1 MNNDNNSQYALL
13 KHRFE
18 CLMISSSKANALVGK
33 AIQGIVTYEESE
45 QGCARRELLNVEK
58 QTIETKK
65 RREINDES
73 YIDSVRNQ
81 FHQVLL
87 HQFDIQ
93 IVDTPALYYD
103 VLGMNDALPKLLDML
118 AIKAC
123 SIARLEPLATR
134 VPWLFDELLKVVNS
148 PQHRHKDS
156 RGKVIAVETLR
167 TALSFIN
174 IDNLKILI
182 PALAFRRTIPQI
194 TDPYPQIKLRA
205 WQSALG
211 VALTA
216 RQLAG
221 SVGLRENDAFL
232 LGMLQELGRNAITR
246 LYFKLFERLQRE
258 ELEAAQNKKLR
269 DKHDALTKI
278 VPSDNFLLA
287 LWSDFSDIVVASLI
301 EQMQFKRVFITDAAK
316 VLSQSEDCSDVPM
329 AKLIEQARVYSQY
342 RMLSTHKLID
352 VDESKVMLR
361 HSQLPI
367 SEIEQLKKLNIHK
380 IPLNMQPDID
390 YPH

>member
-134 VPWLFDELLKVVNS
+134 VPWLFDEL
-148 PQHRHKDS
+148 
-156 RGKVIAVETLR
+156 
-167 TALSFIN
+167 
-174 IDNLKILI
+174 
-182 PALAFRRTIPQI
+182 
-194 TDPYPQIKLRA
+194 
-205 WQSALG
+205 
-211 VALTA
+211 
-216 RQLAG
+216 
-221 SVGLRENDAFL
+221 
-232 LGMLQELGRNAITR
+232 
-246 LYFKLFERLQRE
+246 
-258 ELEAAQNKKLR
+258 
-269 DKHDALTKI
+269 
-278 VPSDNFLLA
+278 
-287 LWSDFSDIVVASLI
+287 
-301 EQMQFKRVFITDAAK
+301 
-316 VLSQSEDCSDVPM
+316 
-329 AKLIEQARVYSQY
+329 
-342 RMLSTHKLID
+342 
-352 VDESKVMLR
+352 
-361 HSQLPI
+361 
-367 SEIEQLKKLNIHK
+367 
-380 IPLNMQPDID
+380 
-390 YPH
+390 